1 MAVAS
6 TVTVNITA
14 ETAKFENGLK
24 KAKKSAKG
32 FGGIAAA
39 GFKIAG
45 AAAAGLTLALIGLTK
60 ASLKTV
66 DAQRKTART
75 LGTTQ
80 RVFAGLSLAAG
91 ISGVSVGSFEKALK
105 KQQKAI
111 VDANDGLLTQQRAFD
126 RLGLSAKDLIKLPV
140 EDQFK
145 KITTALGEVDNAT
158 LKVGIA
164 SDIFGAKNT
173 DLINV
178 LELGEAGLD
187 GFIKKVDE
195 LGVAMTDKQ
204 TKAIEESNDAI
215 LVMKTAFVGLGNQIA
230 ARVSPTITAVA
241 GYITNLTSRVTNAIP
256 KWTAWAASIFG
267 VNRELSTLGI
277 KDLDAEIKQLTEDT
291 GDLVDR
297 RDRLEAF
304 GRQFNNG
311 VPAGTQIQIDEL
323 NADILVLT
331 ERYLAAR
338 DAREKLFKAG
348 EIQVP
353 DPTGGDPDADAPV
366 GGLDADNFQKD
377 FDKATAAVA
386 NASEALQAKLQ
397 TIRESLANNP
407 LWTEELAGKQAAA
420 AIAAYLKPFEA
431 IQDADAAFIQSQ
443 KDAAESATR
452 AVATPAEELAL
463 RIAEIRE
470 QLETNP
476 YWSPE
481 TAARQSKEAAEAY
494 LEGIKEIEVGAED
507 VFKNLNAF
515 QEEAARNA
523 QDIFAEFLFDPFETG
538 LDGML
543 KSFIDM
549 LRKMIAQL
557 IASKVLTYFLSL
569 YGGGVPA
576 STGAVSSGGGL
587 GPPAAIG
594 GTRPGGQSLLV
605 GERGP
610 ELFTPGASGAI
621 RPMGSASFDVTT
633 NINGGDNL
641 SIATLIPI
649 LEENNR
655 KVKGEMLEAFDRGSF
670 A

>member
-24 KAKKSAKG
+24 KAKNSAKG
-32 FGGIAAA
+32 FGKIAAI
-39 GFKIAG
+39 GFKAAG
-45 AAAAGLTLALIGLTK
+45 VAAAGLTIALVGLTK
-60 ASLKTV
+60 KSLETV

-80 RVFAGLSLAAG
+80 RVLAGLSLAAG
-91 ISGVSVGSFEKALK
+91 ISGVAVGSFEKALK

-111 VDANDGLLTQQRAFD
+111 VDANDGLLTSKAAFD
-126 RLGLSAKDLIKLPV
+126 RLGLSAKDLINLNV

-145 KITTALGEVDNAT
+145 SITTALGKVENST

-164 SDIFGAKNT
+164 SDIFGAKNN

-187 GFIKKVDE
+187 SFINKVDE

-204 TKAIEESNDAI
+204 TKAIEDSNDAI
-215 LVMKTAFVGLGNQIA
+215 LVMKTAFTGLGNQIA
-230 ARVSPTITAVA
+230 ARVAPTITAVA
-241 GYITNLTSRVTNAIP
+241 GFITNLTARVTDAIP
-256 KWTAWAASIFG
+256 QWTAWAASIFG
-267 VNRELSTLGI
+267 VNRELSTLGV
-277 KDLDAEIKQLTEDT
+277 KDLDAEIKQITEDT
-291 GDLVDR
+291 GDLVAR
-297 RDRLEAF
+297 RDDLIDF
-304 GRQFNNG
+304 GRKFNSG
-311 VPAGTQIQIDEL
+311 IPPGTQISIDKL
-323 NADILVLT
+323 NEKIAVLT
-331 ERYLAAR
+331 ERYLAASE
-338 DAREKLFKAG
+338 AREKLIKAG

-353 DPTGGDPDADAPV
+353 DPVGGGDGDAPTGQADA
-366 GGLDADNFQKD
+366 LKFQRD
-377 FDKATAAVA
+377 FDAATKSVA
-386 NASEALQAKLQ
+386 NASELLQMKLQ
-397 TIRESLANNP
+397 TIRDNLKDNP
-407 LWTEELAGKQAAA
+407 LWTEELAGKQAAIA
-420 AIAAYLKPFEA
+420 VAAYLAPFAKIKEDQDKL
-431 IQDADAAFIQSQ
+431 IQGQ
-443 KDAAESATR
+443 KDAAEAATR
-452 AVATPAEELAL
+452 AVATPAEELAF

-481 TAARQSKEAAEAY
+481 TAARQAKEAADAY

-507 VFKNLNAF
+507 IFKNLNAF

-523 QDIFAEFLFDPFETG
+523 QDIFAEYLFDPFETG

-569 YGGGVPA
+569 YGGGVATSP
-576 STGAVSSGGGL
+576 GAVGGGGAL

-621 RPMGSASFDVTT
+621 RPLGSASFDVTT